1 MTAPPP
7 SLPPKGSRA
16 GVQRERILAS
26 AKQCFIEHGFH
37 AASMA
42 NIAEAAGMSAGL
54 VYRYVDNKSAIVRA
68 IIEEQLEKIRADIAT
83 LSADS
88 DLAQRTLAHVD
99 LWRAAD
105 PHIVNPALVLEMSA
119 EATRDP
125 TIAQAIGTSDR
136 QTKAALVDWLSRP
149 PAAGGLG
156 LDRETAASRALLMQC
171 LFDGLAVRTVREP
184 GLDRGELERA
194 IRDFFGGLFAPAS

>member
-1 MTAPPP
+1 MTASAPP
-7 SLPPKGSRA
+7 LRAKGRRA
-16 GVQRERILAS
+16 RMQRERILAS

-42 NIAEAAGMSAGL
+42 KIAEAAGMSAGL

-68 IIEEQLEKIRADIAT
+68 IIEEQLEKIRGDIAT
-83 LSADS
+83 LGADS

-105 PHIVNPALVLEMSA
+105 PDTVNPALVLEMSA

-136 QTKAALVDWLSRP
+136 QTREALVDWLSRP

-156 LDRETAASRALLMQC
+156 LDRETAAARALLVQC

-184 GLDRGELERA
+184 DLDRGELERA
-194 IRDFFGGLFAPAS
+194 IRAFFSGLFVPAP

>member
-1 MTAPPP
+1 MTAPAPP
-7 SLPPKGSRA
+7 PAKGGRA
-16 GVQRERILAS
+16 RAQRERVLAA

-37 AASMA
+37 AATMA
-42 NIAEAAGMSAGL
+42 RIAEAAGMSTGL

-68 IIEEQLEKIRADIAT
+68 IIEEQLEKIRGDIAT
-83 LSADS
+83 LGADS

-105 PHIVNPALVLEMSA
+105 PDIVNPALVLEMSA

-125 TIAQAIGTSDR
+125 TIAQAIGASDR
-136 QTKAALVDWLSRP
+136 QTRAALVDWLTRP

-156 LDRETAASRALLMQC
+156 LDPAAAASRALLLQC
-171 LFDGLAVRTVREP
+171 QFDGLAVRTVREP
-184 GLDRGELERA
+184 ELDRAELERA
-194 IRDFFGGLFAPAS
+194 IRAYFSALFGAAP

>member
-1 MTAPPP
+1 MTASAPP
-7 SLPPKGSRA
+7 LRAKGRRA
-16 GVQRERILAS
+16 RMQRERILAS

-42 NIAEAAGMSAGL
+42 KIAEAAGMSAGL
-54 VYRYVDNKSAIVRA
+54 VYRDVDNKSAIVRA
-68 IIEEQLEKIRADIAT
+68 IIEEQLEKIRGDIAT
-83 LSADS
+83 LGADS
-88 DLAQRTLAHVD
+88 DLAQHTLAHVD

-105 PHIVNPALVLEMSA
+105 PDTVNPALVLEMSA

-136 QTKAALVDWLSRP
+136 QTREALVDWLSRP

-156 LDRETAASRALLMQC
+156 LDRETAAARALLVQC

-184 GLDRGELERA
+184 DLDRGELERA
-194 IRDFFGGLFAPAS
+194 IRAFFSGLFVPAP